1 MRAHLTD
8 MFVKSVSPPETGQA
22 EFWDGRTPGFGL
34 RVSQGGRK
42 AWVLMYR
49 HQGHLRRL
57 TLGTYP
63 VLSLAAAREAAKTNL
78 LLVQSGKDPAFE
90 KREARGADSFN
101 TLADRYLTEH
111 ARRHK
116 KASSAHEDE
125 KMLNR
130 ELRPS
135 WGIRK
140 VQDIQRRDVIELVE
154 NIAGRAPI
162 AANRV
167 LSLASKVF
175 NFAVSKDVI
184 QVNPAYRIPKP
195 GREQAHDRV
204 LNDDEIIAVWHA
216 LDDESSIISALF
228 KVLLLSGQRR
238 AEVLGMLWAEIDLI
252 TGWWVLPKERTKN
265 DRLHRVPLVG
275 PVLDI
280 LRELKAQSNS
290 TFVFPGIHQDKS
302 LVNTHKA
309 LNRII
314 KRSEVAPFTIHDL
327 RRTCGTGMAAARV
340 PQIVISKVLNHLT
353 METGGNRI
361 TLVYD
366 RHTYDQEKRD
376 ALILWGNHI
385 QALLA
390 VPANQNVA

>member
-1 MRAHLTD
+1 
-8 MFVKSVSPPETGQA
+8 MFVKSATPPETGQA
-22 EFWDGRTPGFGL
+22 EFWDGQTPGFGL

-63 VLSLAAAREAAKTNL
+63 ILSVAAARDAAKANL

-90 KREARGADSFN
+90 KQEARDADSFN
-101 TLADRYLTEH
+101 TLADRYLREH
-111 ARRHK
+111 AQRHK
-116 KASSAHEDE
+116 KASSAYEDE
-125 KMLNR
+125 KMLKR
-130 ELRPS
+130 ELRPA

-162 AANRV
+162 SANRV

-175 NFAVSKDVI
+175 NFAVSKGVI
-184 QVNPAYRIPKP
+184 EVNPAYRITKP

-204 LNDDEIIAVWHA
+204 LSDDEIVAVWYA
-216 LDDESSIISALF
+216 LDHESPIISALF

-252 TGWWVLPKERTKN
+252 TGWWVLPRERTKN
-265 DRLHRVPLVG
+265 GRLHRVPLVG
-275 PVLDI
+275 QLLDI
-280 LRELKAQSNS
+280 LKALKAQSSS
-290 TFVFPGIHQDKS
+290 TLVFPGNNHQEKP
-302 LVNTHKA
+302 LVSTHKA

-314 KRSEVAPFTIHDL
+314 KRSEVEPFTIHDL

-340 PQIVISKVLNHLT
+340 QQIVISKVLNHIT

-366 RHTYDQEKRD
+366 RHTYDQEKRE
-376 ALILWGNHI
+376 ALTAWGNHI
-385 QALLA
+385 QAILG